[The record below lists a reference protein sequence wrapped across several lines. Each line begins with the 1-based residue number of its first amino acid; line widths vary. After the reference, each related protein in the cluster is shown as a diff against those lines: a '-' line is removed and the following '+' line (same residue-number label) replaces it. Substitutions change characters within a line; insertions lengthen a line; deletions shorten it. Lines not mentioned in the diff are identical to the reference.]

1 MTPLYF
7 EDFTPGRRFQTPGLT
22 LTEAAIIDFAERFDR
37 QPFHLDVEAAKAT
50 PFGGL
55 IASGIHTIAVTFS
68 LFLQTGVTAASSLGS
83 PGLDEVRWLQPV
95 RPGDTL
101 RVDAEVVAARP
112 SSSKADRG
120 VVTMSYTA
128 HNQRGE
134 TVMTMRGHQLL
145 RRRPPANPSH
155 A

>member
-7 EDFTPGRRFQTPGLT
+7 EDFAPGHRFQTPGLT
-22 LTEAAIIDFAERFDR
+22 VTEAAIIDFAERFDR

-50 PFGGL
+50 PYGGL
-55 IASGIHTIAVTFS
+55 IASGIHTIAVTFG

-83 PGLDEVRWLQPV
+83 PGLDEVRWLLPV

-101 RVDAEVVAARP
+101 RVEIEVAAARP
-112 SSSKADRG
+112 SSSRTDRG
-120 VVTMSYTA
+120 IVTMSYTTR
-128 HNQRGE
+128 NQRGE

-145 RRRPPANPSH
+145 RRRPPVDRLPG
-155 A
+155 